1 MAQFAEPAA
10 AVASG
15 KQNFVAGFV
24 VYGLVAEI
32 VVVFLVSHHPAPDSV
47 YLTGIVSPGPAVAAS
62 AAPVAASQSPEA
74 VLCAPLPAGPGLLH
88 KTDPETDKLMKIWFS
103 YLQHNNCFRQSY

>member
-24 VYGLVAEI
+24 VDGLVAET
-32 VVVFLVSHHPAPDSV
+32 VVVFLVSQHLAPDSV
-47 YLTGIVSPGPAVAAS
+47 YLAGIVSLGHVVAAP
-62 AAPVAASQSPEA
+62 AAPVAASQSPAA
-74 VLCAPLPAGPGLLH
+74 VPCAPLPAGPGLLH
-88 KTDPETDKLMKIWFS
+88 KTDPETDK
-103 YLQHNNCFRQSY
+103 

>member
-24 VYGLVAEI
+24 LDGLVAET
-32 VVVFLVSHHPAPDSV
+32 VVVFLVSPHPAPDSV
-47 YLTGIVSPGPAVAAS
+47 YLTGIVSLGPVVAAS
-62 AAPVAASQSPEA
+62 VAPVAASQSPAA
-74 VLCAPLPAGPGLLH
+74 VPCAPLPAGPGSLH
-88 KTDPETDKLMKIWFS
+88 KTVPDTEK
-103 YLQHNNCFRQSY
+103 N